1 MIYVKN
7 ETIYEYEKDDITP
20 IYYYVRDRDIIKRQR
35 GNQRTKNSHFY
46 YKDIVAA
53 FDIETSRFTE
63 KNAPRADLIDQSF
76 CYIWQMSFNNEY
88 VIIGRTLNSALDFF
102 TQIDKNL
109 MRDERLVCYVHNL
122 SYEFQFLSGIVRFK
136 TEDVFCIKKRKILKA
151 LLWDTFEF
159 RCSYLHA
166 NMGLALYTEKMQ
178 VKHAKLDGVQF
189 DYSKLRY
196 PWTPLTD
203 YEILYSVYDVMGL
216 VESIKKEME
225 MDGDTLY
232 TIPLTSTGY
241 VRRDAKESLKKLG
254 KNYLKNMEIDY
265 HIYELLKEAFRGGDT
280 HANRYFSGKIIE
292 NVHSADRSSS
302 YPDVL
307 INGQF
312 PMSQFAPLEN
322 PNSEKV
328 IKYLTQYKR
337 ALLMRVRFKNVCLR
351 RIDHGCPYLTK
362 DKSRHIKNA
371 TFDNGRILECEE
383 METTLTD
390 IDFKIVLK
398 EYDIECME
406 FSEVYHARY
415 GNLPE
420 ELKDVVRTYYVRKTE
435 LKDIDGKEV
444 FYTKEKNK
452 LNACYG
458 MMAQDVVKIA
468 ILFSDEYEKLY
479 AEDETDDKEAN
490 FEKNNSKRF
499 LSYAWGVWC
508 TALARHALH
517 AAIWIVEDAPDA
529 YFLYC
534 DTDSV
539 KYIGDVDL
547 TPFNRKALSDSKKNK
562 AFATDKHGV
571 THYMGVYEQEQDML
585 RFKTLGAKKY
595 AYETVNKKRRKKE
608 LHLTLAGVSKKDGAT
623 YLAEHGGL
631 ESFCDGFTFPEN
643 GGGGNEAVYNDRTN
657 TTINIDGHTLAVSRN
672 VCIKE
677 STYTLGLTPEYSE
690 LLDGYKEYNVLPF

>member
-20 IYYYVRDRDIIKRQR
+20 IYYYVRDCDIIKRPR

-46 YKDIVAA
+46 YKDIVAT
-53 FDIETSRFTE
+53 FDIETSRFSE
-63 KNAPRADLIDQSF
+63 KNAPRADLINQSF
-76 CYIWQMSFNNEY
+76 CYIWQVSLNNEY
-88 VIIGRTLNSALDFF
+88 VIVGRTLPSALDFL
-102 TQIDKNL
+102 TQLDKNL
-109 MRDERLVCYVHNL
+109 MRDERLVIYVHNL
-122 SYEFQFLSGIVRFK
+122 SYEFQFLSGIARFK

-151 LLWDTFEF
+151 VLWDTFEF

-178 VKHAKLDGVQF
+178 VEHAKLDGVVF

-196 PWTPLTD
+196 PWTRLTV

-216 VESIKKEME
+216 VECIKKEMQ

-312 PMSQFAPLEN
+312 PMSQFAPLEK
-322 PNSEKV
+322 PNTEKV
-328 IKYLTQYKR
+328 IKYLNVYKR

-398 EYDIECME
+398 EYDIEAMV
-406 FSEVYHARY
+406 FDEVYHARY
-415 GNLPE
+415 GDLPE

-444 FYTKEKNK
+444 LYTKEKNK

-468 ILFSDEYEKLY
+468 ILFNDEYEKLY
-479 AEDETDDKEAN
+479 AEDEKDDRESN
-490 FEKNNSKRF
+490 FEKNNRKRF

-508 TALARHALH
+508 TALARNALH
-517 AAIWIVEDAPDA
+517 AAIWIVEDTQDA
-529 YFLYC
+529 FFLYC

-547 TPFNRKALSDSKKNK
+547 TPFNKKALADSKKNK

-571 THYMGVYEQEQDML
+571 THYMGVYEKESDML

-595 AYETVNKKRRKKE
+595 AYEAINKKGKKE
-608 LHLTLAGVSKKDGAT
+608 LHLTLAGVSKKDGAE
-623 YLAEHGGL
+623 YLAVHGGL
-631 ESFCDGFTFPEN
+631 ESFCDGFTFPEG
-643 GGGGNEAVYNDRTN
+643 GGGGNEAVYNDRTSIN
-657 TTINIDGHTLAVSRN
+657 INIDGHTLNVTRN

-677 STYTLGLTPEYSE
+677 STYTLGLTPEYSD
-690 LLDGYKEYNVLPF
+690 LLDGYKEYNVLY

>member
-1 MIYVKN
+1 MIHVKN
-7 ETIYEYEKDDITP
+7 ETIYEYEKDDITR
-20 IYYYVRDRDIIKRQR
+20 IYYYIRNMDIVKRPR

-46 YKDIVAA
+46 YKDIIAA

-63 KNAPRADLIDQSF
+63 KNAPRTDLIDQSF
-76 CYIWQMSFNNEY
+76 CYIWQLSLNNDY
-88 VIIGRTLNSALDFF
+88 VIVGRTLDSAFDFF
-102 TQIDKNL
+102 RQLDKNL

-122 SYEFQFLSGIVRFK
+122 SYEFQFLSGIAHFR

-151 LLWDTFEF
+151 VLWDTFEF
-159 RCSYLHA
+159 RCSYLHS
-166 NMGLALYTEKMQ
+166 NMSLALYTDKMQ
-178 VKHAKLDGVQF
+178 VAHSKLDGVQF

-196 PWTPLTD
+196 PWTSLTD

-216 VESIKKEME
+216 VECIKKEME

-312 PMSQFAPLEN
+312 PMSHFAPIEN
-322 PNSEKV
+322 PDTEKV
-328 IKYLTQYKR
+328 IKYLNVYKR
-337 ALLMRVRFKNVCLR
+337 ALLMRVRLKNVCLR
-351 RIDHGCPYLTK
+351 RLDHGCPYLTK

-371 TFDNGRILECEE
+371 TFDNGRILECED

-390 IDFKIVLK
+390 IDFKIILK
-398 EYDIECME
+398 EYDIEAME
-406 FSEVYHARY
+406 FEEVYHARY
-415 GNLPE
+415 GALPE
-420 ELKDVVRTYYVRKTE
+420 ELKGVVRIYYVKKTE

-444 FYTKEKNK
+444 LYMKEKNK

-468 ILFSDEYEKLY
+468 ILFNDEYEKLY
-479 AEDETDDKEAN
+479 IEDEKDDRQSN
-490 FEKNNSKRF
+490 FEKNNRKRF

-508 TALARHALH
+508 TALARYALH
-517 AAIWIVEDAPDA
+517 AAIWIVEDTQDA

-539 KYIGDVDL
+539 KYIGNVDL
-547 TPFNRKALSDSKKNK
+547 TPFNKKALSDSKKNK
-562 AFATDKHGV
+562 ACAKDKHDV
-571 THYMGVYEQEQDML
+571 IHYMGVYEQEADML

-595 AYETVNKKRRKKE
+595 AYEAINKKGEKE
-608 LHLTLAGVSKKDGAT
+608 LYLTLAGVSKKDGAD
-623 YLAEHGGL
+623 YLASHGGL
-631 ESFCDGFTFPEN
+631 ESFSDGFTFPEK

-657 TTINIDGHTLAVSRN
+657 TIINIDGHTLHISRN

-677 STYTLGLTPEYSE
+677 STYTLGLTSEYSE
-690 LLDGYKEYNVLPF
+690 LLQGYKEYNVLF

>member
-7 ETIYEYEKDDITP
+7 ETIYEYENDDMTP
-20 IYYYVRDRDIIKRQR
+20 IYYYVRNRDIVKRQR
-35 GNQRTKNSHFY
+35 GNQSTKNSHFY
-46 YKDIVAA
+46 YKDIIAA

-63 KNAPRADLIDQSF
+63 KTAPRLDLIDQSF
-76 CYIWQMSFNNEY
+76 CYIWQMSLNNEY
-88 VIIGRTLNSALDFF
+88 VIVGRTLASALDFL

-109 MRDERLVCYVHNL
+109 MRDERLVIYVHNL
-122 SYEFQFLSGIVRFK
+122 SYEFQFLSGIACFK
-136 TEDVFCIKKRKILKA
+136 TDDVFCIKKRKILKA
-151 LLWDTFEF
+151 VLWDTFEY
-159 RCSYLHA
+159 RCSYLHS

-178 VKHAKLDGVQF
+178 VEHSKLDGVQF

-196 PWTPLTD
+196 PWTPLSD

-216 VESIKKEME
+216 VECIKKEME

-312 PMSQFAPLEN
+312 PMSQFALLEN
-322 PNSEKV
+322 PDTEKV
-328 IKYLTQYKR
+328 IKYLNTYKR

-406 FSEVYHARY
+406 FVEVYHARY
-415 GNLPE
+415 GDLPE

-444 FYTKEKNK
+444 LYTKEKNK

-468 ILFSDEYEKLY
+468 ILFSDAYDKLY
-479 AEDETDDKEAN
+479 AEDESDNAESN

-508 TALARHALH
+508 TALARYALH
-517 AAIWIVEDAPDA
+517 AAIWIVEVTSDA

-539 KYIGDVDL
+539 KYIGEVDL
-547 TPFNRKALSDSKKNK
+547 TQFNKKALADSKKNK
-562 AFATDKHGV
+562 AFATDKHGI
-571 THYMGVYEQEQDML
+571 THYMGVYEQERDML

-595 AYETVNKKRRKKE
+595 AYEALNKKGKKE
-608 LHLTLAGVSKKDGAT
+608 LYLTLAGVSKKDGAD
-623 YLAEHGGL
+623 YLAAHGGL
-631 ESFCDGFTFPEN
+631 ESFCDGFTFPEG
-643 GGGGNEAVYNDRTN
+643 GGGGNEAIYNDRTN
-657 TTINIDGHTLAVSRN
+657 TTINIDAHTLAIGRN

-690 LLDGYKEYNVLPF
+690 LLDGYKEYNVL

>member
-20 IYYYVRDRDIIKRQR
+20 IYYYVRDCDIIKRPR

-46 YKDIVAA
+46 YKDIVAT
-53 FDIETSRFTE
+53 FDIETSRFSE
-63 KNAPRADLIDQSF
+63 KNAPRADLINQSF
-76 CYIWQMSFNNEY
+76 CYIWQMSLNNDY
-88 VIIGRTLNSALDFF
+88 VIVGRTLASALDFL
-102 TQIDKNL
+102 TQLDKNL
-109 MRDERLVCYVHNL
+109 MRDERLVIYVHNL

-151 LLWDTFEF
+151 TLWDTFEF
-159 RCSYLHA
+159 RCSYLHS

-178 VKHAKLDGVQF
+178 VEHAKLDGLIF
-189 DYSKLRY
+189 DYNKIRY
-196 PWTPLTD
+196 PWTTLTD
-203 YEILYSVYDVMGL
+203 YEILYSVYDVMGM
-216 VESIKKEME
+216 VECIKKEME

-232 TIPLTSTGY
+232 TLPLTSTGY

-254 KNYLKNMEIDY
+254 KKYLKNMEIDY
-265 HIYELLKEAFRGGDT
+265 HIYELLKESFRGGDT

-312 PMSQFAPLEN
+312 PMSQFAPLEK
-322 PNSEKV
+322 PDTEKV
-328 IKYLTQYKR
+328 IKYLNVYKR

-351 RIDHGCPYLTK
+351 RLEHGCPYLTK
-362 DKSRHIKNA
+362 DKSRRLKNA
-371 TFDNGRILECEE
+371 TFDNGRILECDE

-406 FSEVYHARY
+406 FDEVYHARY
-415 GNLPE
+415 GDLPE
-420 ELKDVVRTYYVRKTE
+420 ELKEVVRTYYVRKTE

-444 FYTKEKNK
+444 LYTKEKNK

-468 ILFSDEYEKLY
+468 ILFNDEYEKLY
-479 AEDETDDKEAN
+479 AEDQSDNKEAN
-490 FEKNNSKRF
+490 FEKNNRKRF

-517 AAIWIVEDAPDA
+517 AAIWIVEDTPDA

-539 KYIGDVDL
+539 KYIGEVDL
-547 TPFNRKALSDSKKNK
+547 TPFNKKAMLDSKKNK

-571 THYMGVYEQEQDML
+571 THYMGVYEQEADMI
-585 RFKTLGAKKY
+585 RFKTMGAKKY
-595 AYETVNKKRRKKE
+595 AYEIVNKKGKKE
-608 LHLTLAGVSKKDGAT
+608 LHLTLAGVSKKDGAE
-623 YLAEHGGL
+623 YLAAHGGL
-631 ESFCDGFTFPEN
+631 ESFCDGFTFPEG

-657 TTINIDGHTLAVSRN
+657 TFINIDGHTLHISRN

-690 LLDGYKEYNVLPF
+690 LLDGYKEYNVLTF

>member
-7 ETIYEYEKDDITP
+7 ETIYEYEKDDMTP
-20 IYYYVRDRDIIKRQR
+20 IYYYVRNSGIIKRPR
-35 GNQRTKNSHFY
+35 GNQRTINSHYY
-46 YKDIVAA
+46 YKDIIAA

-63 KNAPRADLIDQSF
+63 KTAPRADLIDQSF
-76 CYIWQMSFNNEY
+76 CYIWQMSLNNDY
-88 VIIGRTLNSALDFF
+88 VVVGRTLKSALDFL

-122 SYEFQFLSGIVRFK
+122 SYEFQFLSGKAHFR

-159 RCSYLHA
+159 RCSYLHS

-178 VKHAKLDGVQF
+178 VKHAKLDGVLF

-216 VESIKKEME
+216 VECIKKEMQ

-292 NVHSADRSSS
+292 NAHSADRSSS

-307 INGQF
+307 INGHF

-322 PNSEKV
+322 PDTEKV
-328 IKYLTQYKR
+328 IKYLTVYKR
-337 ALLMRVRFKNVCLR
+337 ALLMRVRLKNVCLWR
-351 RIDHGCPYLTK
+351 LDHGCPYLTK

-398 EYDIECME
+398 EYDIEAIE
-406 FSEVYHARY
+406 FEEVYHARY
-415 GNLPE
+415 GDLPE

-444 FYTKEKNK
+444 LYTKEKNK

-468 ILFSDEYEKLY
+468 ILYSDDYERLY
-479 AEDETDDKEAN
+479 AEDSKDDKESN
-490 FEKNNSKRF
+490 FEKNNRKRF

-508 TALARHALH
+508 TALARYALH
-517 AAIWIVEDAPDA
+517 SAIWIVEDTQDA

-547 TPFNRKALSDSKKNK
+547 TPFNKKALTVSKKNK

-595 AYETVNKKRRKKE
+595 VYEALNKKGEKE
-608 LHLTLAGVSKKDGAT
+608 LYLTLAGVSKKDGAH
-623 YLAEHGGL
+623 YLAAHGGI

-657 TTINIDGHTLAVSRN
+657 TTINIDGHALNITRN

-677 STYTLGLTPEYSE
+677 STYTLGLTPEYAE
-690 LLDGYKEYNVLPF
+690 LLDGYKEYNVLS